1 MVCSLFHCH
10 SSSAVTRKR
19 AWTAI
24 GAGIDEKLF
33 ALPDRLL
40 ESLKHN
46 FHVSYVGILFYLVN
60 LILMNK
66 TLDVGTLLDKSGT
79 HEINVARLQVH
90 YDVED
95 DNNKEIC
102 FVRSLTLSSV

>member
-1 MVCSLFHCH
+1 M
-10 SSSAVTRKR
+10 
-19 AWTAI
+19 
-24 GAGIDEKLF
+24 
-33 ALPDRLL
+33 
-40 ESLKHN
+40 
-46 FHVSYVGILFYLVN
+46 SYVGILFYLVN

-79 HEINVARLQVH
+79 HEINVACLQVH